1 MEHRSFRKYIYR
13 NLRKNL
19 KEEPDDIWETMGEDY
34 TVMQNILCKMSK
46 EIILQTL
53 KEDSF
58 LQIKKQTPYY
68 LIFAYYDD
76 EESEVIFD
84 SSGKI
89 KNSPY
94 PELTKKG
101 IDLSKL
107 YDSEDKSMEVDDRK
121 LEEIPDEIGD
131 MDSMYSL
138 RISKSKVRSLPDTI
152 GKLKNCKQLDIQNN
166 QIEFLPETIG
176 AMESLEELSA
186 GNNKLDLPA

>member
-1 MEHRSFRKYIYR
+1 
-13 NLRKNL
+13 
-19 KEEPDDIWETMGEDY
+19 MGEDY